1 LGFAVGFILSDFDP
15 GVTMRFAMLGV
26 AAATVLMTTVPPAR
40 ACFEAVQA
48 FYLRQ
53 TAGELTALAQAAS
66 TDLSAKTR
74 HHKKA
79 KPKEKVE
86 YMRAAPWK

>member
-1 LGFAVGFILSDFDP
+1 
-15 GVTMRFAMLGV
+15 MRFAMLGIATAAV
-26 AAATVLMTTVPPAR
+26 LTAAAPPAS

-48 FYLRQ
+48 FYLHQ
-53 TAGELTALAQAAS
+53 TAGEVTALAQAAS